1 MDKDFDAL
9 IKNLSQ
15 DKMEELLKK
24 YAVKDEKLREEIL
37 SNPSF
42 KDPSFNDLAL
52 NEWKRRI
59 ADAIDEDLE
68 GDVDEYYASKT
79 VNWDTTISVLTDAVK
94 DLLKRGQSK
103 DATALID
110 ETEEKTL
117 EASSVEYEEGE
128 YCEIYVEYDYP
139 TDDFDKLRYL
149 ARSEDKEAREEFFE
163 DCRKAAADG
172 DLKDVWLKN
181 YTSPEERSV
190 QLQTILSGIKRS
202 KSKRKPIPYGFLKT
216 AFELLV
222 NLDKRQELREFF
234 EKNSTD
240 RDLRDRMV
248 KWCLEHKEDDYAQK
262 ILLEDVRNGGS
273 IQSSDEL
280 IKILR
285 RNNETALLKEE
296 LLRRIQ
302 ANLKPESIFF
312 SELRELLPSSEWKSV
327 VGSFLSHTDADPGL
341 RMKLCGELGDENRL
355 KEIISNQVKN
365 YIKNFSDKYSSA
377 NIAAQLALAEDLL
390 KKTDPDYAKKLGK
403 QMVKDILRNPWKRG
417 GYDTLRQV
425 VRGFLDEA
433 EAKEFLEELIRT
445 YPSRHA
451 MRQELRGKGFG
462 GVGRY

>member
-1 MDKDFDAL
+1 MKHDIAGL
-9 IKNLSQ
+9 INKLSQ
-15 DKMEELLKK
+15 REMEEMLQK
-24 YAVKDEKLREEIL
+24 YASEDKNLREEIL

-52 NEWKRRI
+52 SEWKRRI
-59 ADAIDEDLE
+59 SDAIDEDLE

-94 DLLKRGQSK
+94 DLLKRGQAK

-190 QLQTILSGIKRS
+190 QLQTILSGIKKF

-302 ANLKPESIFF
+302 ANLKPEFVFF
-312 SELRELLPSSEWKSV
+312 SELRELLPRSEWKSV

-377 NIAAQLALAEDLL
+377 NIAAQLALAEELL

>member
-24 YAVKDEKLREEIL
+24 YAGKDEKLREEIL

-42 KDPSFNDLAL
+42 KDPFFNDLAL

-59 ADAIDEDLE
+59 ADAMDEDLE

-79 VNWDTTISVLTDAVK
+79 VNWDKTISVLTDAVK
-94 DLLKRGQSK
+94 DLLKRGQAK
-103 DATALID
+103 DASALID

-117 EASSVEYEEGE
+117 DASSVEYEEGE
-128 YCEIYVEYDYP
+128 YCEIFVEYDYA

-149 ARSEDKEAREEFFE
+149 ARSEDKDAREEFFE
-163 DCRKAAADG
+163 DCRKGAEVG
-172 DLKDVWLKN
+172 FLKDVWLKN
-181 YTSPEERSV
+181 YTSPEERSI
-190 QLQTILSGIKRS
+190 QLQTILSCIKKF
-202 KSKRKPIPYGFLKT
+202 KSKRKPIPYGYLKT

-222 NLDKRQELREFF
+222 TLDNRQELKEFF

-240 RDLRDRMV
+240 RELRDRMV

-262 ILLEDVRNGGS
+262 ILIEDVRNGGS

-280 IKILR
+280 IKILKR
-285 RNNETALLKEE
+285 KNEVDLLKEE
-296 LLRRIQ
+296 LLRRIE
-302 ANLKPESIFF
+302 ANLKPEFSFF

-341 RMKLCGELGDENRL
+341 RMKLCGEITDENRL
-355 KEIISNQVKN
+355 KEIIANQVRS
-365 YIKNFSDKYSSA
+365 YIRNFSDKYSSA
-377 NIAAQLALAEDLL
+377 NIADQLALAEELL
-390 KKTDPDYAKKLGK
+390 QNTDPHYAKNLGK
-403 QMVKDILRNPWKRG
+403 QMVKDILRNPWKRD
-417 GYDTLRQV
+417 GYAILRQV
-425 VRGFLDEA
+425 IHGFLDEP
-433 EAKEFLEELIRT
+433 EAKDFLEELIRT

-462 GVGRY
+462 GIGRY